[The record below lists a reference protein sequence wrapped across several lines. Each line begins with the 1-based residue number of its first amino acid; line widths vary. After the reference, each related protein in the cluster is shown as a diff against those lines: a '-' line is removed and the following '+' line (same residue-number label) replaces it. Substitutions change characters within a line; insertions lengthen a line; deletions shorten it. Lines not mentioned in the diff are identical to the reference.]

1 MFGIAALPSVARNDQ
16 RGLQLS
22 LRREG
27 MRGGCLL
34 PMTESNRADAG
45 ASGMLCITVPAD
57 RIACFFPLLQ
67 KGVAL
72 EVSLDRPIR
81 SLLRDELGLTEE
93 YIDTSIQTVFL
104 DGKPVDDIDGALIR
118 DGSTLALAPAM
129 PGLMGAM
136 LRRGGYYALMRS
148 GITHRDDAAPQGVGQ
163 GRIVMKLFGMALREL
178 GPMLL
183 ERGIEVDAGD
193 LAQIVSELPGECLG
207 GLGDLEGLERQ
218 GRVLL
223 QVSVA
228 PEREEGTRD

>member
-1 MFGIAALPSVARNDQ
+1 
-16 RGLQLS
+16 
-22 LRREG
+22 
-27 MRGGCLL
+27 
-34 PMTESNRADAG
+34 MTGPDPADAG
-45 ASGMLCITVPAD
+45 SAANLCLSVTAD

-72 EVSLDRPIR
+72 EVSLGRPIR

-104 DGKPVDDIDGALIR
+104 DGKPVDDIDGTVIR
-118 DGSTLALAPAM
+118 DGVTLALAPAM

-136 LRRGGYYALMRS
+136 LRRGGHLAPMRS
-148 GITHRDDAAPQGVGQ
+148 GITHRGDVAPQGIGQ

-193 LAQIVSELPGECLG
+193 LAQIVRELPGDCRE
-207 GLGDLEGLERQ
+207 GLGSLEGRS
-218 GRVLL
+218 GNVWL
-223 QVSVA
+223 QVKV
-228 PEREEGTRD
+228 EQKGQRVEGLG